1 MAADSDALERRIAML
16 ESRIAALT
24 ALISAS
30 PSGALTINAPGGVS
44 ISAGG
49 ALTLSAGG
57 HLAMTAGNRMNLTS
71 SREIGLESR
80 DIWLAASVDTTM
92 ESGQTFSVDCRDGS
106 LDMKRDGSV
115 VVKGKDVT
123 IQASGKI
130 NAKASSDVVLRGSK
144 ILQN

>member
-30 PSGALTINAPGGVS
+30 SSGALTINAPGGIS

-49 ALTLSAGG
+49 ALTLSAGS
-57 HLAMTAGNRMNLTS
+57 HLGMTAGNRMNLTS
-71 SREIGLESR
+71 GREIGLESR
-80 DIWLAASVDTTM
+80 DIWLAASVEATV
-92 ESGQTFSVDCRDGS
+92 ESGQTVSIDCRDASFG
-106 LDMKRDGSV
+106 LKKDGSA

-130 NAKASSDVVLRGSK
+130 NAKASSDVVIRGSK